1 MPEIELER
9 ELAFFEYGPE
19 DRALLGGLKPVLE
32 QHAERLVAAFYRHL
46 LSFPETQQFL
56 RDPEVTKRLL
66 REQRRYL
73 LSLAGPEVD
82 AAYVLDRRRIG
93 EMHERIGLG
102 PRWYVGAYSLYFGLL
117 TPLICEHSAGDPLK
131 SERLLV
137 ALQKLMNFDMQIAM
151 ERYMARRERDLKHL
165 NDELAAA
172 GRQLARDLESTGI
185 ELRQTAE
192 RARAAE
198 RLASIGVLVAGLAHE
213 IGTPMGVIR
222 GHAKLLEPAVQG
234 DDAKWRLQT
243 IQQQIGRISRIIESL
258 LGMARPQRSRR
269 LPVELRP
276 LIENTVAFLREKFSR
291 RGIEPRLEL
300 AELGSV
306 AGDPERLQQVLLNLF
321 LNAADAMPEGGDL
334 VVKLSQCAEG
344 EAEIQ
349 VSDTGPG
356 IALEDPDE
364 VFDPFVTTKE
374 AGEGNGLGLSVAHG
388 IVAEHGGMIEVASS
402 DRDGTVFRIMLPLIQ

>member
-1 MPEIELER
+1 MPETDLEN
-9 ELAFFEYGPE
+9 ELAFFEYGPG
-19 DRALLGGLKPVLE
+19 DRALLGELKPVLE
-32 QHAERLVAAFYRHL
+32 QHADRLVAAFYRHL
-46 LSFPETQQFL
+46 LSFQETQQFL
-56 RDPEVTKRLL
+56 RDPEVTRRLL

-82 AAYVLDRRRIG
+82 EAYVLDRGRIG

-117 TPLICEHSAGDPLK
+117 APLICEHSAGDPLR
-131 SERLLV
+131 SERILV

-151 ERYMARRERDLKHL
+151 ERYIARRERDLQHL
-165 NDELAAA
+165 NDELASA

-222 GHAKLLEPAVQG
+222 GHAKLLEPAVHG
-234 DDAKWRLQT
+234 EDAKWRLQT

-269 LPVELRP
+269 MPVELRP
-276 LIENTVAFLREKFSR
+276 LIENTVAFLREKFGR

-300 AELGSV
+300 ADMGSV

-334 VVKLSQCAEG
+334 VIKLSQCAEG

-402 DRDGTVFRIMLPLIQ
+402 DSGGTVFRIMLPLIQ

>member
-1 MPEIELER
+1 MPETELEN

-19 DRALLGGLKPVLE
+19 DRALLGELKPVLE

-46 LSFPETQQFL
+46 LSFPETQQHL

-73 LSLAGPEVD
+73 LSLAGPGVD
-82 AAYVLDRRRIG
+82 AAYVLERRRIG

-102 PRWYVGAYSLYFGLL
+102 PRWYIGAYSLYFGLL
-117 TPLICEHSAGDPLK
+117 VPLICEHSAGDTLR
-131 SERLLV
+131 SERILV

-151 ERYMARRERDLKHL
+151 ESYIGRRERDLQHL

-172 GRQLARDLESTGI
+172 GRQLARDLESTGV

-222 GHAKLLEPAVQG
+222 GHAKLLEPHVQG
-234 DDAKWRLQT
+234 EDAQWRLQT

-276 LIENTVAFLREKFSR
+276 LIENTVAFLREKFNR

-300 AELGSV
+300 ADIGSV
-306 AGDPERLQQVLLNLF
+306 AGDP
-321 LNAADAMPEGGDL
+321 
-334 VVKLSQCAEG
+334 
-344 EAEIQ
+344 
-349 VSDTGPG
+349 
-356 IALEDPDE
+356 
-364 VFDPFVTTKE
+364 
-374 AGEGNGLGLSVAHG
+374 
-388 IVAEHGGMIEVASS
+388 
-402 DRDGTVFRIMLPLIQ
+402 